1 MATQS
6 DTVVTG
12 AGADDAVFGLSANIA
27 AAIGYILPIVALIFL
42 FVEENGNEFLRFNAA
57 QAVAFGF
64 GLFILRFAVQITLGL
79 IPIGAVQLMVG
90 LVMTLFNLAMFGAW
104 LFLAFKAYSEE
115 TIELPV
121 FADIARSIEDA
132 I

>member
-6 DTVVTG
+6 DTVVPG

-27 AAIGYILPIVALIFL
+27 AAIGYILPIIALIFL
-42 FVEENGNEFLRFNAA
+42 FVEEDGNEFLRFNAA

-64 GLFILRFAVQITLGL
+64 GLFVLRFAVGFM
-79 IPIGAVQLMVG
+79 IGFLPGMLAALAS
-90 LVMTLFNLAMFGAW
+90 LVIGLFNLV
-104 LFLAFKAYSEE
+104 LFVAFFVLAYKAYSGE
-115 TIELPV
+115 TVELPV

-132 I
+132 L

>member
-42 FVEENGNEFLRFNAA
+42 LVEEEGNEFLRFNAA

-64 GLFILRFAVQITLGL
+64 GLFVLRFAVSFM
-79 IPIGAVQLMVG
+79 IGFMPGILAALAS
-90 LVMTLFNLAMFGAW
+90 LVMGLFNLAMLAAFV
-104 LFLAFKAYSEE
+104 FLAYKAYSEE
-115 TIELPV
+115 TVELPV
-121 FADIARSIEDA
+121 FADIARSIDDA
-132 I
+132 L

>member
-6 DTVVTG
+6 DTVVPG

-27 AAIGYILPIVALIFL
+27 AAIGYVLPIVALIFL
-42 FVEENGNEFLRFNAA
+42 LVEEEGNEFLRFNAA

-64 GLFILRFAVQITLGL
+64 GLFVIRFG
-79 IPIGAVQLMVG
+79 VG
-90 LVMTLFNLAMFGAW
+90 LVIGFLPGILATLAGLVMSLLNLVIFGAF
-104 LFLAFKAYSEE
+104 LFLAYKAYSEE
-115 TIELPV
+115 TVELPV

-132 I
+132 L